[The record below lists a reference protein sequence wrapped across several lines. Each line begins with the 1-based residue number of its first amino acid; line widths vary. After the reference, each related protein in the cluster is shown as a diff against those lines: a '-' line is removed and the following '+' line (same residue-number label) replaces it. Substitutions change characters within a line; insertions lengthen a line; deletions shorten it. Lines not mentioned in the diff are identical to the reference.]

1 MRFLG
6 LVLLGLMVVSPV
18 WEWHPGLVSG
28 VMAQTLEEQGE
39 EVDRLMMLGF
49 NQYQDSEFPEA
60 IASWEQAL
68 ELYREMGNGGGE
80 SWVLANLAN
89 VYRILGDYP
98 QSEEYYRR
106 SLEIALSIGNREGE
120 GNATNGLGNVYLSLG
135 DYPQAEEYYRRSL
148 EIALSLGDQRQEGN
162 VLNNLG
168 IVYRRLG
175 EFAQAEELYL
185 RSLEIALSLGDQR
198 QEGNALNNLGIVYRS
213 LGEYT
218 KAEEFYQQSLAI
230 ARLGGD
236 QAGEGDTLNNLAIIY
251 RRLGE
256 FAQAEEYSLR
266 SLEIALMLGNKSG
279 EARSLNNLGNIYES
293 LWELTKAEEY
303 YRRSLELVRLLG
315 NKAAEGDTLGNL
327 GLIYQNLGE
336 FAKAEE
342 YYQNSLEIA
351 REIGDKIGEGNTLSN
366 LGNVY
371 RTLGNYAKAEEFYL
385 ASIELREQLR
395 PGLTDEQ
402 KISWFEQQAKTYE
415 FLQTV
420 LVAQNKTDAALE
432 IAERGRAQAFV
443 ELLTARLFDTPE
455 NSFTV
460 TPPNLTE
467 IKQIAAAQNATI
479 VQYSLI
485 QEGFIVDN
493 VQRMGESEL
502 YIWVVK
508 PTGEITFRR
517 TELKSLWQEQ
527 QDTSLET
534 LIAQARC
541 FNNFICRRRVAE
553 QPNRPVTPQIRGDRP
568 PELNPLPSSPNLP
581 PVNPGYSQFQQLHQ
595 LLIEPIAD
603 LLPKNPTDRVI
614 FIPHK
619 SLFLVPFPALQN
631 QAGEYLIEQHT
642 ILTAPSIQV
651 LAFTREKSDRLE
663 DIPPLRIPES
673 EILIVGNPIM
683 PIVEE
688 QQLSPLLGA
697 EQEARD
703 IGKLLNVTPLI
714 GPQATKS
721 TVIEKMQSARI
732 IHLATHG
739 SFDPNV
745 PLDSWLALTPSET
758 DNGLLTAAEIFGL
771 ELNAELVVLSA
782 CDTGRGR
789 ITGDGVIGLSRSFIS
804 AGVPTVLVSLWQVP
818 DDSTSVLMR
827 EFYEILQENDD
838 KAQALRQAML
848 NTMQQH
854 PNPEEWAG
862 FTLIGEAN

>member
-1 MRFLG
+1 MRVLA
-6 LVLLGLMVVSPV
+6 LVLGLMVGSLVL
-18 WEWHPGLVSG
+18 EWHPGLVSG
-28 VMAQTLEEQGE
+28 VIAQTVEEGKE
-39 EVDRLMMLGF
+39 EADRLMMVGF
-49 NQYQDSEFPEA
+49 EQYQISEFPEA

-68 ELYREMGNGGGE
+68 ELYRQVGNESGE
-80 SWVLANLAN
+80 SRVLANLAN

-98 QSEEYYRR
+98 QAEDYYRR
-106 SLEIALSIGNREGE
+106 SLEIALSLGDLEGE
-120 GNATNGLGNVYLSLG
+120 SNASNGLGNVYLSLG

-148 EIALSLGDQRQEGN
+148 EIALSLGDQQQQGN

-175 EFAQAEELYL
+175 EFAQAEEFYL
-185 RSLEIALSLGDQR
+185 RSLEIARLLGDQAG
-198 QEGNALNNLGIVYRS
+198 EGKALNNLGIVYRS

-230 ARLGGD
+230 SRLRGD

-256 FAQAEEYSLR
+256 FAQAQEYSLR
-266 SLEIALMLGNKSG
+266 SLEIARMLGNKPG
-279 EARSLNNLGNIYES
+279 EARTLNNLGNIYNS
-293 LWELTKAEEY
+293 LGELTKAEEY
-303 YRRSLELVRLLG
+303 YRRSLEIARLLG
-315 NKAAEGDTLGNL
+315 NKAAESDTLGSL

-351 REIGDKIGEGNTLSN
+351 RQIGDKVGEGNTLSN

-371 RTLGNYAKAEEFYL
+371 RYLKDYAKAEEFYL

-432 IAERGRAQAFV
+432 IAERGRARAFV
-443 ELLTARLFDTPE
+443 ELLTTRLFDTPE

-460 TPPNLTE
+460 NPPNLTE
-467 IKQIAAAQNATI
+467 IKQIAASQNATI
-479 VQYSLI
+479 VQYSSI
-485 QEGFIVDN
+485 HDGFVVDN
-493 VQRMGESEL
+493 VQLIGESEL
-502 YIWVVK
+502 YIWVIK

-517 TELKSLWQEQ
+517 TELQSLWQE

-534 LIAQARC
+534 LIAHARC
-541 FNNFICRRRVAE
+541 FDNFICRRHLAAE
-553 QPNRPVTPQIRGDRP
+553 ENRQRTPQIRGDRP
-568 PELNPLPSSPNLP
+568 PELNPLPPSGVTVGSPQL
-581 PVNPGYSQFQQLHQ
+581 QKLHQ

-603 LLPKNPTDRVI
+603 LLPQNPNERVI

-631 QAGEYLIEQHT
+631 ASGEYLIEQHT

-651 LAFTREKSDRLE
+651 LAFTREKLDRLE
-663 DIPPLRIPES
+663 EIPPVRTPGS

-683 PIVEE
+683 PVVEE

-703 IGKLLNVTPLI
+703 IGQLLNVTPLI
-714 GPQATKS
+714 GSQATKS

-739 SFDPNV
+739 SFDSNI
-745 PLDSWLALTPSET
+745 PLDSWLALTPSKT

-848 NTMQQH
+848 RTMQQH
-854 PNPEEWAG
+854 PSPEEWAG
-862 FTLIGEAN
+862 FTLIGEAD